1 MSLYGALFS
10 GVSGLKAQS
19 TAIAVIS
26 DNISNVNTVGYK
38 GGRGIFQTLVTN
50 AGGGT
55 AYSPGGVIGGSRQLV
70 SQQGLLQATNSPT
83 DIAIAGSGMFVV
95 NSVSDGTG
103 TVAYTR
109 AGAFTQDATGNFRN
123 GAGFFLQAWP
133 LDRAGRLPGE
143 PGNTENTISSA
154 NLSSLRTVN
163 VQDLTGVAAATTT
176 VALGANLKASE
187 TVFPGSGLTMSMT
200 NDGNNGSNK
209 ASDIIIP
216 QGSGNFDSLTRGDQ
230 FNISTSANTTGY
242 DFIYGGIAEGRSV
255 LDGTGGDYG
264 TTVLGAGGGE
274 TTLGATPFSVT
285 SGSAVVTV
293 THASHG
299 LVDGDVV
306 DLSGNL
312 VAVGGIP
319 AADFNGTFIVD
330 VQSASTYTITVDTS
344 ASSTTT
350 GGTTGI
356 IGDVRPFDDG
366 GFILD
371 AASTSQNFLS
381 ATGTSIF
388 AEAALSFTI
397 ATTSI
402 PAVTF
407 TYKGSAPNAQNG
419 EFSNMNNLVDAINAV
434 DGLTARID
442 NATGKL
448 YVSAI
453 DASEA
458 ITFTNG
464 EAAGT
469 DGDSQNEALY
479 GIDWI
484 RELGLVLAADNGVI
498 AAEPNR
504 FSTMQGL
511 ADLVNAID
519 ELTATITSPLSDSDL
534 LINIDDPLA
543 TINFTDADYG
553 GSPNI
558 GSVLAAMGLEDIDSF
573 DGVVPSGTPRT
584 SGDQGPAYDATD
596 ADKNMATGAI
606 TPQFSRSIRVF
617 DSLGTGHDI
626 SVAFIKTAINTWAV
640 EVFAIDSTEVTAA
653 NGLLA
658 SGEIV
663 FNGDGTLQS
672 VSSGLV
678 NAIDVVWATSGAE
691 DSEITFNWG
700 TAGAIGTGESDGL
713 SQFDSAYKVS
723 FANQNGAPVGELT
736 GVSIDEEGFV
746 TASYSNGEAQRLF
759 KIPLAS
765 FANPDALEAA
775 SGNVFTQTTAS
786 GEVNLVE
793 AGGSGSGKIASSSLE
808 ASNIDLADEL
818 TTMIVAQRA
827 YQANTKIISTAST
840 LLDELNRA
848 IT

>member
-19 TAIAVIS
+19 TTIAVIS

-55 AYSPGGVIGGSRQLV
+55 AYSPGGVLGGSRQLV

-133 LDRAGRLPGE
+133 LDRAGLLPGE

-163 VQDLTGVAAATTT
+163 VQDLTGVAAATTA

-200 NDGNNGSNK
+200 NDGNNGSNN

-216 QGSGNFDSLTRGDQ
+216 QGTGNFDSLTRGDQ

-242 DFIYGGIAEGRSV
+242 DFIYGGIAAGRSV
-255 LDGTGGDYG
+255 FGGDNGDYDAA
-264 TTVLGAGGGE
+264 VLGAGGGE
-274 TTLGATPFSVT
+274 TTLNNPFDTT
-285 SGSAVVTV
+285 SGSAVVIV
-293 THASHG
+293 NNVAHG
-299 LVDGDVV
+299 LVTGDVV
-306 DLSGNL
+306 DLSGAA
-312 VAVGGIP
+312 AVGGIL
-319 AADFNGTFIVD
+319 AADLTGTFIV
-330 VQSASTYTITVDTS
+330 TYIDDDSYSITVDNAATS
-344 ASSTTT
+344 TVT
-350 GGTTGI
+350 GGGGASVLEDI
-356 IGDVRPFDDG
+356 RPFDDSG
-366 GFILD
+366 EILD
-371 AASTSQNFLS
+371 AATTSQNFLS
-381 ATGTSIF
+381 ATGTTIF

-397 ATTSI
+397 TTLASGT
-402 PAVTF
+402 ATF

-442 NATGKL
+442 QATGKL

-453 DASEA
+453 DATQA

-464 EAAGT
+464 SAEGT

-484 RELGLVLAADNGVI
+484 RELGLVLAADSGVI
-498 AAEPNR
+498 DAAANR

-511 ADLVNAID
+511 ADLVNATD
-519 ELTATITSPLSDSDL
+519 DLSATISSPLSDSDL
-534 LINIDDPLA
+534 LINIGDPLA
-543 TINFTDADYG
+543 TINFTDATYG
-553 GSPNI
+553 GSPNV
-558 GSVLAAMGLEDIDSF
+558 GSVLAAMGLEDIESF
-573 DGVVPSGTPRT
+573 DGTPPSGTPRT

-617 DSLGTGHDI
+617 DSLGTGHDL

-640 EVFAIDSTEVTAA
+640 EVFAIDADEVTAA

-691 DSEITFNWG
+691 DSEISFNWG

-775 SGNVFTQTTAS
+775 SGNVFTQTTSS